1 MPAIH
6 FLDVT
11 NRDGVQTA
19 RTGLSKFGKIMV
31 NFYLGQLG
39 VAQSELGFPFLF
51 HEVPYIRASVA
62 LAEAGAFGGLRL
74 SGWCRAV
81 PGDVAAAVPLGLRHY
96 NLSISTSDQM
106 IVHKFRGKLDR
117 ESVISEM
124 VAAVKAARDGGAQTI
139 GVNAEDGSRT
149 DEGFLLEFATAAREA
164 GADRVRY
171 CDTIGGETP
180 DRIRERFAKL
190 AAAVRIPVET
200 HCHNDLGMAVANSVS
215 GALGD
220 LDAGQDAWV
229 NTCVNGIGER
239 AGNADL
245 LSCILAFR
253 HGFGV
258 AGQAQ
263 IGDPLDLSWARR
275 FGWWA
280 SYAFGQ
286 PLPQNQPGVGRNAF
300 AHESGIH
307 ADGALKDR
315 QNYELYDDDTLGPFT
330 GDWFTRAGRVVLTG
344 EYGGKAG
351 FRHVMDGLGIQIA
364 DGDED
369 LAFSVVQL
377 CASAS
382 GKPLTDDELRL
393 IGSYPHQLALLFPG
407 LDLTGAV
414 EQRGSAADLPAAAD
428 FLQPPPLRRVEHQVH
443 PSRDADRQDDHADG
457 EPRAHYEQDETDN
470 DPSNGE
476 LHSTGQLL
484 PPQAARIRF
493 PAGPD
498 TADPCPAGPPHPRLL
513 SETPAGRHVVPRP
526 PVLPMFPGCA
536 QLPGLPGLG
545 RPAVPGPGSQVR
557 PGQARMAAVTRRLS

>member
-1 MPAIH
+1 MI
-6 FLDVT
+6 
-11 NRDGVQTA
+11 
-19 RTGLSKFGKIMV
+19 

-124 VAAVKAARDGGAQTI
+124 VAAVRAARDGGAQTI

-245 LSCILAFR
+245 LSCMLAFR
-253 HGFGV
+253 HGFG
-258 AGQAQ
+258 
-263 IGDPLDLSWARR
+263 
-275 FGWWA
+275 
-280 SYAFGQ
+280 Q
-286 PLPQNQPGVGRNAF
+286 PLPPAWPGVGRNAF

-315 QNYELYDDDTLGPFT
+315 GNYELYDDATLGPFPA
-330 GDWFTRAGRVVLTG
+330 DWYARQGRVVLTG

-351 FRHVMDGLGIQIA
+351 FRHVLDGLGIELPA
-364 DGDED
+364 DSED
-369 LAFSVVQL
+369 LVFSLIQL
-377 CASAS
+377 CASAT
-382 GKPLTDDELRL
+382 GKPLT
-393 IGSYPHQLALLFPG
+393 
-407 LDLTGAV
+407 
-414 EQRGSAADLPAAAD
+414 
-428 FLQPPPLRRVEHQVH
+428 
-443 PSRDADRQDDHADG
+443 
-457 EPRAHYEQDETDN
+457 
-470 DPSNGE
+470 
-476 LHSTGQLL
+476 
-484 PPQAARIRF
+484 
-493 PAGPD
+493 
-498 TADPCPAGPPHPRLL
+498 
-513 SETPAGRHVVPRP
+513 
-526 PVLPMFPGCA
+526 
-536 QLPGLPGLG
+536 
-545 RPAVPGPGSQVR
+545 
-557 PGQARMAAVTRRLS
+557 